1 VIVLDTNVIS
11 ELMRSQPHPAV
22 TAWVAAQSR
31 GSLYTTS
38 VNEAELFYGISAMPE
53 GRRRS
58 GLAAGAEALFAEEF
72 AGRVLVFG
80 GAAAGRYAEIVIL
93 RRQAG
98 KPIEAFDALIAA
110 TALVAGAAVAT
121 RDIAGFEGCG
131 LTLFIRGR
139 CRDRH
144 LAVIRPHRCADDSPQ
159 GISAARRIVP
169 LAVHPPRD
177 NRVYHVE
184 HSDVLQFC
192 SRAEGWGR

>member
-22 TAWVAAQSR
+22 TAWMAAQSR

-80 GAAAGRYAEIVIL
+80 GAAARRYAEIVIL

-98 KPIEAFDALIAA
+98 RPIEAFDALIAA

-131 LTLFIRGR
+131 LTLINPWQ
-139 CRDRH
+139 
-144 LAVIRPHRCADDSPQ
+144 AS
-159 GISAARRIVP
+159 
-169 LAVHPPRD
+169 
-177 NRVYHVE
+177 
-184 HSDVLQFC
+184 
-192 SRAEGWGR
+192 

>member
-1 VIVLDTNVIS
+1 
-11 ELMRSQPHPAV
+11 MRSQPHPAV

-80 GAAAGRYAEIVIL
+80 GAAARRYAEIVIL

-131 LTLFIRGR
+131 LTLELVLKCLNPVPDRIESLKRGNIIDTIRR
-139 CRDRH
+139 FLANLAILAFEECRERT
-144 LAVIRPHRCADDSPQ
+144 Q
-159 GISAARRIVP
+159 
-169 LAVHPPRD
+169 
-177 NRVYHVE
+177 
-184 HSDVLQFC
+184 VLVKSQVND
-192 SRAEGWGR
+192 A